1 VTAESQ
7 TSDLEVAPAGVGT
20 PAEGQPATALN
31 LGVCQLM
38 LPDTSFEDDVR
49 HIAAAG
55 IPALGIWEGKLIEG
69 EESVQAKL
77 IATAGLAAS
86 AAIPANISPLPADD
100 AYPGPADLD
109 DRVEAMKHSIRR
121 LARFRPSAI
130 VVLTGS
136 GAGLAPADARRVV
149 IDGLR
154 EAAREAAWH
163 ELALSIEPI
172 PPHPDV
178 DISMVHTIPEVVE
191 LIDEIGAANVG
202 ICWDACNL
210 AHTEDVVNLTQR
222 YASLIN
228 SVHLADLRAPRGPVD
243 RHLPGDGYLDLS
255 GMLSALRRG
264 GYAGTVDLEVLAR
277 DGLDFDGPAALWRLP
292 PPELI
297 SRAQAATQALWAGT
311 HPTNGH

>member
-1 VTAESQ
+1 
-7 TSDLEVAPAGVGT
+7 
-20 PAEGQPATALN
+20 LN

-49 HIAAAG
+49 YVAAAG

-69 EESVQAKL
+69 EESGQANL
-77 IATAGLAAS
+77 VARSGLAAS
-86 AAIPANISPLPADD
+86 AAIPANIAPLPTDD

-109 DRVEAMKHSIRR
+109 ERVEAMKHSIRR

-136 GAGLAPADARRVV
+136 GAGLVPADARRIVV
-149 IDGLR
+149 DGLR
-154 EAAREAAWH
+154 EAAREAAAH

-172 PPHPDV
+172 PSHPDV
-178 DISMVHTIPEVVE
+178 DISIVHTIPDVVD
-191 LIDEIGAANVG
+191 LIGEIGAANVG

-210 AHTEDVVNLTQR
+210 AHTDDVVDLTER
-222 YASLIN
+222 HASLIN
-228 SVHLADLRAPRGPVD
+228 SVHVADLRAPRGPVD
-243 RHLPGDGYLDLS
+243 RHLPGGGYLDLS

-277 DGLDFDGPAALWRLP
+277 DGLEFDGSAALWRLP
-292 PPELI
+292 PAELI
-297 SRAQAATQALWAGT
+297 RRARAAMQAVWAGT
-311 HPTNGH
+311 SGERPRGFDEHHEHEE